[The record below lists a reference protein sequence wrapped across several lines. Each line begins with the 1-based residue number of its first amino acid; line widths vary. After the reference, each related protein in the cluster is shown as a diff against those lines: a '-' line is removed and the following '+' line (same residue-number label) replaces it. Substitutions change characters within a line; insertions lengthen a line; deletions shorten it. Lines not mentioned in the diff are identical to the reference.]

1 MGQKSIVK
9 SVSGVVE
16 EDMVVLGRI
25 GAPYGLKGWVHVQS
39 YAEPASNILSY
50 KIWYLK
56 IKRQW
61 QPVEVLDAR
70 SHSKSFVA
78 ALTGY
83 ETIEKVEQLKL
94 AEIAVLR
101 SELPALD
108 SGEYYWSDLIGLSV
122 VTEESVVLGQVER
135 LIETGS
141 NDVLVVKGGTREHL
155 IPYILDDYVLS
166 VDLKARVI
174 RVSWDP
180 EF

>member
-1 MGQKSIVK
+1 MP
-9 SVSGVVE
+9 GVAE
-16 EDMVVLGRI
+16 DDMVVMGRI

-56 IKRQW
+56 IKCQW
-61 QPVEVLDAR
+61 QPFEVLDAR
-70 SHSKSFVA
+70 SHGKSFVA
-78 ALTGY
+78 ALVGY
-83 ETIEKVEQLKL
+83 ESIEKVELLKL
-94 AEIAVLR
+94 AEIGVPR

-141 NDVLVVKGGTREHL
+141 NDVLVVKGETREHL

-166 VDLKARVI
+166 VDLKASVI